1 MKFYRI
7 ISLFLICW
15 LTLFATAG
23 VSAKRHR
30 FHTTLTR
37 IDYNAGEKNF
47 EIIIKLFTHDL
58 MPLLEKRGGKRL
70 DLEKSPEADKLIL
83 EYINENFVLSDKKDT
98 AKTLKWVGKDFDID
112 EVRVYLETDST
123 ETLEGYKL
131 KNTLFFADFSEQ
143 INIVVCRY
151 DGKKADLLY
160 KAGDKIKQIVANKP
174 TTEN

>member
-1 MKFYRI
+1 MKFYKI
-7 ISLFLICW
+7 IPLFLICW
-15 LTLFATAG
+15 LTLSVTTSI
-23 VSAKRHR
+23 SAKRHR

-37 IDYNAGEKNF
+37 IDYNAREKNF

-83 EYINENFVLSDKKDT
+83 EYINENFVLSDKNNA
-98 AKTLKWVGKDFDID
+98 AKTLKWIGKDFDID

-123 ETLEGYKL
+123 ENLEGYKL
-131 KNTLFFADFSEQ
+131 KNTLFFADFPEQ
-143 INIVVCRY
+143 INIVVCHY
-151 DGKKADLLY
+151 DSKKADLLY